1 MSPTAPAPSH
11 PLKPDSVKAAAAAAK
26 CSKSTTI
33 CWASGASRARII
45 GSRLDAVVSLTERFA
60 NRVLGPVR
68 VCALIET
75 LPCPAQLCELG
86 GKGLFTAIAV
96 PTQAGLGFRCE
107 RKTADFWGG
116 IFAHCRG
123 GGVPTEKITR
133 RHNYCSCEKIY

>member
-1 MSPTAPAPSH
+1 MAT
-11 PLKPDSVKAAAAAAK
+11 VR
-26 CSKSTTI
+26 KS
-33 CWASGASRARII
+33 
-45 GSRLDAVVSLTERFA
+45 LVDAVVSLTERFA

-107 RKTADFWGG
+107 RKTADFWSYNSGAQPMSDLSRERDSNLPVESYG
-116 IFAHCRG
+116 
-123 GGVPTEKITR
+123 T
-133 RHNYCSCEKIY
+133 